1 MTTIICWTLFNITQ
15 TGVLNRNAPP
25 VDVDIAAW
33 TQQRN
38 TQCNY
43 DTLLQVISLRSQPEE
58 TTIPQ
63 RVSLTKELLQHFG
76 SDYKRSKNNYC
87 WTFQFNVTHGSVFN
101 NGIHELGAL
110 FSDSNGVPM
119 ILIGDEVKN
128 LTPVL
133 ASDGELKNIHYTI
146 LSHDNT

>member
-25 VDVDIAAW
+25 VDVDITAW
-33 TQQRN
+33 MQKRN

-43 DTLLQVISLRSQPEE
+43 DTLLQIISLRSQPEE

-63 RVSLTKELLQHFG
+63 RVPLTKEMLQQFG
-76 SDYKRSKNNYC
+76 SEYRRAKNSYC
-87 WTFQFNVTHGSVFN
+87 WTFQFTITHGSVFN
-101 NGIHELGAL
+101 NGIHELGSL
-110 FSDSNGVPM
+110 FGDSNGVPM

-128 LTPVL
+128 LHPIL
-133 ASDGELKNIHYTI
+133 SSEGELKNIHYSIAAYDT
-146 LSHDNT
+146 